1 VLLDRFLVIGPVLVL
16 VAWFAAGQ
24 WDLAGPEIHAWLRFV
39 SVVWTASLIP
49 LPGAPWSRALLRNRI
64 QWWGWAVVAS
74 LLVIS

>member
-1 VLLDRFLVIGPVLVL
+1 MLLHRFLVIGPVLVL

-24 WDLAGPEIHAWLRFV
+24 WALAGPEIHAWLQFV
-39 SVVWTASLIP
+39 SVVWIASLIP
-49 LPGAPWSRALLRNRI
+49 LPGASWSRSLLSRRI